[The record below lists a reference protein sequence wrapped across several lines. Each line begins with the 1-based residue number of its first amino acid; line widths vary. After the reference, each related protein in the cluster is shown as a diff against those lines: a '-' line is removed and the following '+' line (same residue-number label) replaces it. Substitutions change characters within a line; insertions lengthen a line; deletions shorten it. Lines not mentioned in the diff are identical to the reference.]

1 MEETLFLLTLVS
13 KQDITGCFYEPLL
26 ELAELATHSSMEYLK
41 AIENAKIIDKW
52 SNREEIDD
60 FLQTID
66 KIITIEHQ
74 ADDVNRKV
82 NVAIMN
88 ESNNFKQLHVLSEI
102 SRNVEDV
109 TDSLMKSAVMSKRL
123 CHGSSHNLIHLVVF
137 GNVQR

>member
-1 MEETLFLLTLVS
+1 
-13 KQDITGCFYEPLL
+13 
-26 ELAELATHSSMEYLK
+26 MEYLK

-88 ESNNFKQLHVLSEI
+88 ESSNFKQLHVLSEI

-109 TDSLMKSAVMSKRL
+109 TDSLIKSAVMMRDYVMEVL
-123 CHGSSHNLIHLVVF
+123 TI
-137 GNVQR
+137 